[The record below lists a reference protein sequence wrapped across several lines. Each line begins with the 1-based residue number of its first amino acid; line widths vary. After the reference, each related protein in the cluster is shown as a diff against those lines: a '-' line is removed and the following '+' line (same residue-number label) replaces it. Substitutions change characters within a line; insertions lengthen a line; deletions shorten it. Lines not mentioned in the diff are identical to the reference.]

1 MHNNPQKVAKTFEE
15 ILKYNDYHDPKTG
28 RFASK
33 GGGVSIKNVSTD
45 YAYGQTYMRM
55 SAYDG
60 DKEVGYIQYADYEGQ
75 PSIHM
80 IEVSEEYK
88 RQGIATRMLQEL
100 QSQYDGTEINFGMTT
115 PDGTKLLDK
124 ITYDVKDEKV
134 SAAKAELRSKKEEL
148 DKTQKE
154 LDKLWEDS
162 DGRDL
167 TDWERKKIGE
177 AGDRWD
183 ELYNSIRELESSLEG
198 KVETRTFV
206 KLDKSAAQ
214 TFDEI
219 LKYNDRHDPKTGR
232 FAPKDGGSAFASNT
246 GKFTQEQKDRY
257 IELLNTDVKE
267 AVKYRREMK
276 MTLGDTIEIKREA
289 TAAGKLKPKE
299 EPAQPEAPKQ
309 PKQKVE
315 EPKEDDYRM
324 RHRPDAIGRGF
335 DISEVGAIPKD
346 VYDHP
351 EWYFDM
357 SDKSAKESMKVV
369 REMRGNPD
377 AEVTIYR
384 AAPKNEFNDG
394 DWVTLSRTYAQGHA
408 ERESH
413 GDVKLEVHSMKV
425 KAKEIQFAGD
435 SINEFGY
442 FPKQADEKPVY
453 KSSASDLDEDEAID
467 LIVSSWDDDED
478 VNKANPYHDERG
490 RFTTGPGAGANPMI
504 RQGPPPKNTKIAY
517 KVFVVKDGKL
527 YPPMVA
533 NPDAM
538 DTPVGVWLDAS
549 EGKRAT
555 NPDGSVKTN
564 TMGRER
570 VKAGGPG
577 TQGGSGDLAY
587 RPGWHLGDLPVAD
600 QFYTKDKKTGEKL
613 QKKNFVWAECEIAA
627 DVDYQQEAMSYGYNK
642 NGKFQHSLAGLPKMP
657 TDGYY
662 TYRTNPDPNTR
673 PWYITGSM
681 KVNRILTDAETNKIL
696 RDNGIEP
703 RKRAGGELDL
713 EKLGITQTDFT
724 KNDVE
729 KNSFSIYKADEDKRL
744 IFGWASV
751 AVRTD
756 GEQVV
761 DLQKDMIDTEDL
773 EEAVYDYVL
782 EFRDS
787 GEEHIADLRKKGRM
801 VESVIFTKEKM
812 KAMGIPE
819 GTVPEGWWIGFYI
832 DDDDAWEKVKNG
844 TYQMFSIEGQG
855 VREEVKDPEPE
866 VTKSVAKSFKEIIEK
881 FNPWHDRL
889 GRFTSGGGGGAA
901 FSANPHT
908 KAGQM
913 AIARESE
920 KNPLVGSAFNRD
932 YGETG
937 TKDAVDEWSK
947 QSNSLSGFVDENGKL
962 TPEREKLHR
971 QIIDDILRD
980 KMPEAGQATMT
991 MMGGGPASG
1000 KSSVIDNGFVKLTDE
1015 NKTVTI
1021 DPDFLKSKLP
1031 GYEEMALKTDK
1042 AAGFYHEESSALAK
1056 RLYSVALSEN
1066 INVVYD
1072 GTGDGSLGSARGK
1085 IQQAKAAGYKVKG
1098 EYVTIDTA
1106 EALRRNQKRYEDG
1119 LRKYESGESQ
1129 TPPRLPNEKLV
1140 VSTHMKVTDIAVACA
1155 ADFDTL
1161 NIYDNNGAKGSTK
1174 LIATGGGG
1182 KGLTATDKAAFNK
1195 FLAKGSVNF
1204 MTLPDGQVVPE

>member
-1 MHNNPQKVAKTFEE
+1 MHNNPQNPQKVAKTFLEILEKFNPYHDSKGRFSSANGAASFTYAPGKSKAHDLAISREKERYAAMMPSEAQEKTLKSIENKTRNLKKEQFRVVDRDGNVVMQKQGDKDSVSYKVGEARDHFPGNITIHNHPDGGAFSAADLSDFGYGAREIRAAAPEGTYILRDTRAGKWANDQKTWFDMREDLEAASVNFKNDRQLKKEIRASHTEEDAALKKIADTWDKRRTEGAEQEELTGYYNEYKKISDALVAKVEVEVRQAYVDQYHNWYKENSMKYGMEYEFNPVQTRTKKSAYEPICKSMDDGEVVLDKQMNEDIKAITMEILRELIGQPE
-15 ILKYNDYHDPKTG
+15 ILK
-28 RFASK
+28 A
-33 GGGVSIKNVSTD
+33 
-45 YAYGQTYMRM
+45 M
-55 SAYDG
+55 
-60 DKEVGYIQYADYEGQ
+60 
-75 PSIHM
+75 
-80 IEVSEEYK
+80 
-88 RQGIATRMLQEL
+88 
-100 QSQYDGTEINFGMTT
+100 
-115 PDGTKLLDK
+115 
-124 ITYDVKDEKV
+124 
-134 SAAKAELRSKKEEL
+134 
-148 DKTQKE
+148 
-154 LDKLWEDS
+154 
-162 DGRDL
+162 
-167 TDWERKKIGE
+167 
-177 AGDRWD
+177 
-183 ELYNSIRELESSLEG
+183 
-198 KVETRTFV
+198 
-206 KLDKSAAQ
+206 
-214 TFDEI
+214 
-219 LKYNDRHDPKTGR
+219 
-232 FAPKDGGSAFASNT
+232 
-246 GKFTQEQKDRY
+246 
-257 IELLNTDVKE
+257 
-267 AVKYRREMK
+267 
-276 MTLGDTIEIKREA
+276 
-289 TAAGKLKPKE
+289 
-299 EPAQPEAPKQ
+299 
-309 PKQKVE
+309 
-315 EPKEDDYRM
+315 
-324 RHRPDAIGRGF
+324 
-335 DISEVGAIPKD
+335 
-346 VYDHP
+346 
-351 EWYFDM
+351 
-357 SDKSAKESMKVV
+357 
-369 REMRGNPD
+369 
-377 AEVTIYR
+377 
-384 AAPKNEFNDG
+384 
-394 DWVTLSRTYAQGHA
+394 
-408 ERESH
+408 
-413 GDVKLEVHSMKV
+413 
-425 KAKEIQFAGD
+425 
-435 SINEFGY
+435 
-442 FPKQADEKPVY
+442 
-453 KSSASDLDEDEAID
+453 SDLDEDEAID
-467 LIVSSWDDDED
+467 LIVSYWDDAEEFE
-478 VNKANPYHDERG
+478 KANPYHDERG
-490 RFTTGPGAGANPMI
+490 RFTTGPSAGANPMI
-504 RQGPPPKNTKIAY
+504 RTAPPPKNTKIAY

-549 EGKRAT
+549 EGKRAL

-681 KVNRILTDAETNKIL
+681 KVNRILTDAETNQIL

-703 RKRAGGELDL
+703 RRRAGGELDL

-724 KNDVE
+724 KNA
-729 KNSFSIYKADEDKRL
+729 FSIYKADEDKRL

-761 DLQKDMIDTEDL
+761 DLQKDMIDPEDL
-773 EEAVYDYVL
+773 EDAVYDYVL

-819 GTVPEGWWIGFYI
+819 GVVPEGWWIGFYI
-832 DDDDAWEKVKNG
+832 DDDDAWEKVKDG

-855 VREEVKDPEPE
+855 VREAVEKASPNYDEFPEYHMWLEENLDATIEEQKAAKEWYAKHKP
-866 VTKSVAKSFKEIIEK
+866 KVAKSFKEIIEK
-881 FNPWHDRL
+881 FNPWHDER
-889 GRFTSGGGGGAA
+889 GRFTSRGGRGA
-901 FSANPHT
+901 
-908 KAGQM
+908 
-913 AIARESE
+913 
-920 KNPLVGSAFNRD
+920 AFNRD

-937 TKDAVDEWSK
+937 TKDAVEEWSK
-947 QSNSLSGFVDENGKL
+947 QSNSLSGFVDKNGKL

-980 KMPEAGQATMT
+980 KTPEAGQATMT

-1056 RLYSVALSEN
+1056 RLYAVALSEN

-1072 GTGDGSLGSARGK
+1072 GTGDGSLNSAMGK
-1085 IQQAKAAGYKVKG
+1085 IKQAKAAGYQVKG

-1140 VSTHMKVTDIAVACA
+1140 VSTHQKVTDIAVACA
-1155 ADFDTL
+1155 AEFDTL

-1174 LIATGGGG
+1174 LIATGGSG
-1182 KGLTATDKAAFNK
+1182 KGLTAIDKPAFNK
-1195 FLAKGSVNF
+1195 FLAKGSGNF
-1204 MTLPDGQVVPE
+1204 KTLPDGQVVPE